1 MGGGFVET
9 PPLVLKDMRGYP
21 VPIKTIRKGAG
32 KKAKQRKVA
41 AVMHDLKHS
50 TTKRPRRQMI
60 AIAMRAARIRRRK
73 KR

>member
-1 MGGGFVET
+1 M
-9 PPLVLKDMRGYP
+9 M
-21 VPIKTIRKGAG
+21 PIRMIRKGAS

>member
-1 MGGGFVET
+1 M
-9 PPLVLKDMRGYP
+9 
-21 VPIKTIRKGAG
+21 PIKMIRKGAG

-50 TTKRPRRQMI
+50 ATKRPRRQMI
-60 AIAMRAARIRRRK
+60 AIALRSARLNRRRK